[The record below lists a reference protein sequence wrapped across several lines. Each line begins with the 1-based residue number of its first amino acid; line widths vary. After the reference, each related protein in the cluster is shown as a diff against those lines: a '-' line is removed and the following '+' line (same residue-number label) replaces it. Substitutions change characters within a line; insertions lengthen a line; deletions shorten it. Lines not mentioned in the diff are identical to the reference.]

1 MTDLFILC
9 LLEEP
14 QCYKTEQRFKSS
26 AAVRHK
32 SRRCSPPPTFGCTRT
47 LAAKKKSSDP
57 SHASPAAPSPCR
69 SQAVPQGHEQ
79 KLPFSF
85 WLRPLQLCPAR
96 FRGLSGSASQD
107 QICLLSTAFMC
118 KRAPGPGLGKSHRA
132 AWGLGSPNT
141 VPCFSVGWVQKW
153 LRWPCLVLGCLC

>member
-1 MTDLFILC
+1 M
-9 LLEEP
+9 
-14 QCYKTEQRFKSS
+14 
-26 AAVRHK
+26 RHK

-96 FRGLSGSASQD
+96 FRGLSGSDLPALHSVYVQAGTWAGAWKEP
-107 QICLLSTAFMC
+107 QSSLGFGEP
-118 KRAPGPGLGKSHRA
+118 KHGPMLQRGLGPKMVKMALPRF
-132 AWGLGSPNT
+132 GVFVL
-141 VPCFSVGWVQKW
+141 KW
-153 LRWPCLVLGCLC
+153 AVLSFQEC